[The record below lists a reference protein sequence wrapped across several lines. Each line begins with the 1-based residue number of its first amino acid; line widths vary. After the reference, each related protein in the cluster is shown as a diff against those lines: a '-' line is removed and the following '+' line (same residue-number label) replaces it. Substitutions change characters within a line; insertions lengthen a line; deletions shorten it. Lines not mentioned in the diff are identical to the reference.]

1 MMTHPRTCPR
11 KQGSQ
16 QPTLRTVIGMSLTL
30 FTISAVST
38 MALLDKASAQTGKLA
53 TPLAV
58 DWRFTGNPYG
68 NNPSTPVVGNGSVY
82 FTSGNHI
89 YATSSTTGTL
99 KWKFPEGGAV
109 FNSYITV
116 SPALKGNTLLVG
128 GGDAMYAIDTNTG
141 KQKWRYNLTQGGVTT
156 SPVVV
161 EDNVYFIA
169 AGRVLGLNVETGDS
183 LGGNWGGR
191 TRAGV
196 EAGGEVI
203 TDMTVMDHYLLYGTP
218 DVLRSVD
225 TVSGNLKWSTN
236 ITGLDHISQPV
247 VSGDTFS
254 MIVGSTLVTRRIS
267 GLVKR
272 SIPLPVAG
280 VVPPATDAEGNLYV
294 ITEDRHIYALNAQLK
309 GVWKSSPILDY
320 LPLAAPIVSD
330 GILVVSTALGGV
342 YAYDTATGQLKWNY
356 RITPSGVDNKR
367 VPLRTNIAC
376 KSAVSGGSLFVLSD
390 DGTLTAFR
398 HDAVDGLPPV
408 VTIVEPEQGDYVS
421 GKAPFIISA
430 RLNDQGSGLDTS
442 SIVFKL
448 DGQSI
453 PKRPAGVDEGKGTDF
468 EFISDEGIVR
478 FVTRESDGV
487 GGSLKDGHHT
497 ATVSAR
503 DWMGNTVI
511 KTWVFYTDLTFPRK
525 SRRPNANPNGG
536 FPGGGTSPSGA
547 GGFGGSGGKGGGGA
561 GGGGN

>member
-1 MMTHPRTCPR
+1 MMTHSRTCPR

-16 QPTLRTVIGMSLTL
+16 QPALRTVIGMSLAL

-89 YATSSTTGTL
+89 YATSSTTGAL

-161 EDNVYFIA
+161 EDNVFFIA

-196 EAGGEVI
+196 DAGGEVI
-203 TDMTVMDHYLLYGTP
+203 TDMAVMDHYLLYGTP

-225 TVSGNLKWSTN
+225 TVSGNLKWSTI

-254 MIVGSTLVTRRIS
+254 MIVGSTL
-267 GLVKR
+267 
-272 SIPLPVAG
+272 
-280 VVPPATDAEGNLYV
+280 E
-294 ITEDRHIYALNAQLK
+294 
-309 GVWKSSPILDY
+309 
-320 LPLAAPIVSD
+320 
-330 GILVVSTALGGV
+330 
-342 YAYDTATGQLKWNY
+342 
-356 RITPSGVDNKR
+356 
-367 VPLRTNIAC
+367 LR
-376 KSAVSGGSLFVLSD
+376 
-390 DGTLTAFR
+390 
-398 HDAVDGLPPV
+398 
-408 VTIVEPEQGDYVS
+408 
-421 GKAPFIISA
+421 
-430 RLNDQGSGLDTS
+430 
-442 SIVFKL
+442 
-448 DGQSI
+448 
-453 PKRPAGVDEGKGTDF
+453 
-468 EFISDEGIVR
+468 
-478 FVTRESDGV
+478 
-487 GGSLKDGHHT
+487 
-497 ATVSAR
+497 
-503 DWMGNTVI
+503 
-511 KTWVFYTDLTFPRK
+511 
-525 SRRPNANPNGG
+525 
-536 FPGGGTSPSGA
+536 
-547 GGFGGSGGKGGGGA
+547 
-561 GGGGN
+561 